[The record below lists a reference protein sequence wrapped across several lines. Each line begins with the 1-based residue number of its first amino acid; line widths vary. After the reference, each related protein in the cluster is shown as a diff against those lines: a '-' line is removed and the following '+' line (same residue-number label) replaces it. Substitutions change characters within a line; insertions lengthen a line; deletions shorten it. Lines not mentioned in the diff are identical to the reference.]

1 MPLSNIT
8 GLADSAKFN
17 YADSVKTKLSTIGDQ
32 LVSDPDKVL
41 QEIIRDGID
50 FGLKIV
56 AALIIYSV
64 GAWLIRRVKHFLGK
78 LYERKKTEKTLA
90 TFITSLTTISLTI
103 LLVVITISTL
113 GVNTTSI
120 AALLAA
126 GGMAIGMALSG
137 TVQNF
142 AGGMAIGMALS
153 GTVQNFAGGIMLLM
167 FKPFKTGD
175 YIEAL
180 GYSGIVTEMNIVST
194 KLRTFSNHIIILPN
208 GALSNGNIKNFFS
221 DKLHRLEWYVTVDYS
236 TDNAKAKE
244 VMLAL
249 MKKDKRILDSST
261 EGASEPFVSIN
272 SLKDSYVEYVM
283 RAWVL
288 SKDYWDVLYDMNEAI
303 FTELP
308 KNGIQFPF
316 PQMDVHIKS

>member
-120 AALLAA
+120 AALLA
-126 GGMAIGMALSG
+126 
-137 TVQNF
+137 